1 MKKWIALAAVAVA
14 MLVPATASAQGNTV
28 GPGKIYKFGV
38 CINCF

>member
-14 MLVPATASAQGNTV
+14 MLVPATASAQGTV